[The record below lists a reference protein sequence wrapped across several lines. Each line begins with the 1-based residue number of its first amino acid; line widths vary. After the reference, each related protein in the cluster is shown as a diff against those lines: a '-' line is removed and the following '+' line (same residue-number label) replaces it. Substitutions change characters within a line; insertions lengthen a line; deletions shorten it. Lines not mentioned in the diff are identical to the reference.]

1 MSLLMTFLEL
11 DKINESYDAFG
22 DRNELI
28 AKIKATGRKYDFS
41 KYSNEQLYRICQRLE
56 AETSSQSSSAVTKS
70 SVVRNYQECPDC
82 GATLT
87 DGGFCPHCDDGYDID
102 YTESLVEGS
111 FRDLFKRKPK
121 YEPVDDIPMSTDIST
136 EHAIIATADQIKA
149 IYEAGLLDRVPVGRE
164 NAVTASIYGIDKQ
177 RLAGYFKRQ
186 PEFEYEMNCD
196 DNIISHEFISDK
208 LDIEIFDDFMTVYR
222 LA

>member
-28 AKIKATGRKYDFS
+28 TKIKAAGRKYDFS

-56 AETSSQSSSAVTKS
+56 AETSSHNSSVVTKS
-70 SVVRNYQECPDC
+70 SVVRKYQKCPECD
-82 GATLT
+82 ATLT

-102 YTESLVEGS
+102 YTESLVES
-111 FRDLFKRKPK
+111 TFRDLFKRKPK

-136 EHAIIATADQIKA
+136 EHAVIATADQIKA